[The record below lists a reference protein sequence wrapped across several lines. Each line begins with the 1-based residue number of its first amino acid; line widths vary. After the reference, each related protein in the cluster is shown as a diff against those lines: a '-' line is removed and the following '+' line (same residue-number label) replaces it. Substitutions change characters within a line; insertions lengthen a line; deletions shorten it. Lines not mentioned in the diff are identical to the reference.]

1 MTPVPSPRRVAT
13 RVAAAALLVS
23 GCSQL
28 QLASAGPTACAPKEI
43 EISNVQRGWKEE
55 SWQATCKDTTFQCSQ
70 VATAWAVDVTC
81 TKTAAGGPEGPVP
94 DEAKPGPEDD
104 ATPAPAKATPAAD
117 DEAPPAEE
125 EGEAPEAETGGDD
138 DAAPSEGSEVAPGEP
153 EGDAGAGASST
164 PDEDAGA
171 GEGDDAPGDAGRP

>member
-1 MTPVPSPRRVAT
+1 MTPAPSPRRVAT
-13 RVAAAALLVS
+13 RIAAVALLVS

-81 TKTAAGGPEGPVP
+81 TKVAAGGAEGPVR

-104 ATPAPAKATPAAD
+104 ATPTPAKAPPAAD

-125 EGEAPEAETGGDD
+125 GGAPEAETGE
-138 DAAPSEGSEVAPGEP
+138 DAAAGPSEGPAAEP
-153 EGDAGAGASST
+153 EAPDGDAGAGASST

-171 GEGDDAPGDAGRP
+171 SEGDDAPGDDRRP